1 LRIVGVDIVTSEPF
15 RTFELR
21 SETTR
26 IDAMRWMGTP
36 GGVAITETF
45 AARHKLRIDSPLT
58 VVVNGREEQ
67 LTVLGIVAESDVPV
81 DSRMAVM
88 DLGWIQELLK
98 RPGRLSSLQI
108 RVSEPDR
115 AETVAANLAKT
126 VPGYEVRPPRQRSA
140 QVGKMIA
147 AFQLNLSAL
156 SLVSLLVG
164 VFLVFNTVSTSVAR
178 RRVQIGILRALG
190 VTRWEV
196 RWLFLGEALLYA
208 LPGIALGTVGGVLL
222 AQQLSG
228 AVERT
233 VTSLYTLVHIE
244 RLMLDPAQ
252 FVIASTYGVLAALIG
267 AWAPAAEA
275 SRVEPVEA
283 LRRSVGEA
291 RASVHARRWWIGG
304 LCSAAFAAFVAWLAL
319 SGAPRW
325 LAFASAFLVLVSAS
339 LFAPIAL
346 SLTAAAAGRVKAPA
360 LRLAVPK
367 LRRRLRRNAITVGA
381 LGAAVA
387 MFIALAIMVHSFRR
401 SLDAWIGKGIIA
413 DLFIAPAANEHLGLN
428 SFLPAD
434 AVEWLRARPEIAGV
448 DTFRELQATIHTSS
462 GPESTLLAVIDGVYR
477 NNLTFLE
484 GDELDATKRVFRG
497 EAVIASEPF
506 ARRFR
511 IHAGDTVR
519 LEGAKGLLSI
529 PVAGVYADY
538 SRDQG
543 FLLMTKELFSR
554 VREDTRVMSAAVYLR
569 PGHDAAVVE
578 SAFRTTFPGEWA
590 VNSSRT
596 LRQRILRI
604 FDQTFA
610 ITMVLRSVAIVVA
623 IAGVLLTMLT
633 LVLERR
639 RELAL
644 IRALGSTPAFVGW
657 LVVTEAALLGFSSAI
672 LGLFAGIPL
681 AMVLTWVVN
690 PAFFGWTIQFH
701 LPWDT
706 IAWTPLWITAVAMLA
721 AWWPARVARNVE
733 IAEALHEE

>member
-1 LRIVGVDIVTSEPF
+1 
-15 RTFELR
+15 
-21 SETTR
+21 
-26 IDAMRWMGTP
+26 
-36 GGVAITETF
+36 
-45 AARHKLRIDSPLT
+45 
-58 VVVNGREEQ
+58 
-67 LTVLGIVAESDVPV
+67 
-81 DSRMAVM
+81 
-88 DLGWIQELLK
+88 
-98 RPGRLSSLQI
+98 
-108 RVSEPDR
+108 
-115 AETVAANLAKT
+115 
-126 VPGYEVRPPRQRSA
+126 
-140 QVGKMIA
+140 
-147 AFQLNLSAL
+147 
-156 SLVSLLVG
+156 
-164 VFLVFNTVSTSVAR
+164 
-178 RRVQIGILRALG
+178 
-190 VTRWEV
+190 
-196 RWLFLGEALLYA
+196 
-208 LPGIALGTVGGVLL
+208 
-222 AQQLSG
+222 
-228 AVERT
+228 
-233 VTSLYTLVHIE
+233 
-244 RLMLDPAQ
+244 
-252 FVIASTYGVLAALIG
+252 
-267 AWAPAAEA
+267 
-275 SRVEPVEA
+275 
-283 LRRSVGEA
+283 
-291 RASVHARRWWIGG
+291 
-304 LCSAAFAAFVAWLAL
+304 
-319 SGAPRW
+319 
-325 LAFASAFLVLVSAS
+325 
-339 LFAPIAL
+339 
-346 SLTAAAAGRVKAPA
+346 
-360 LRLAVPK
+360 
-367 LRRRLRRNAITVGA
+367 
-381 LGAAVA
+381 
-387 MFIALAIMVHSFRR
+387 
-401 SLDAWIGKGIIA
+401 
-413 DLFIAPAANEHLGLN
+413 
-428 SFLPAD
+428 
-434 AVEWLRARPEIAGV
+434 
-448 DTFRELQATIHTSS
+448 
-462 GPESTLLAVIDGVYR
+462 LLAVIDGVYR

-543 FLLMTKELFSR
+543 FLLMAKELFSR

-569 PGHDAAVVE
+569 PGHDAATVE
-578 SAFRTTFPGEWA
+578 NAFRTTFPGEWA
-590 VNSSRT
+590 INSSRT